1 MLWTRGVD
9 LDIFHPMDSK
19 VLNTARPI
27 FLYVGRVA
35 VEKNVEAF
43 LKLDLPG
50 SKWVA
55 GEGPALAELKSRY
68 PQANYLGVLTQAEL
82 AKVYAAADVF
92 VFPSRTDTFGLVL
105 LEALACGTP
114 VAAYPVTGPI
124 DVLGDGGAGAMH
136 EDLREACLEALED
149 RSQPCARVGRTLL
162 VGGGL
167 RAVRRAS
174 EAAAARVVSRGK
186 RRRVT
191 RRAEPSMR
199 TRPSTVAR
207 ARRTARCAP
216 SMPTTTHAEHRTVRR
231 RERARRAES
240 CGSRAWFE
248 RHERRER
255 RERHATNG
263 TQHDT
268 QHEPLSPDDPL
279 APLPFNP
286 YKGNRGLTRAWHAMK
301 NSLAGFRVAIREES
315 AFRQELTLAA
325 ILIPCGV
332 LVPVEPVSRV
342 LLLGSVLLVLIVE
355 LLNSS
360 VEAAIDRISLE
371 RHELSRR
378 AKDLGSAAVMVALG
392 MCLMTWVLIVGPLV
406 VHWVKAWL

>member
-1 MLWTRGVD
+1 
-9 LDIFHPMDSK
+9 
-19 VLNTARPI
+19 
-27 FLYVGRVA
+27 VGRA
-35 VEKNVEAF
+35 PN
-43 LKLDLPG
+43 
-50 SKWVA
+50 
-55 GEGPALAELKSRY
+55 
-68 PQANYLGVLTQAEL
+68 
-82 AKVYAAADVF
+82 
-92 VFPSRTDTFGLVL
+92 
-105 LEALACGTP
+105 
-114 VAAYPVTGPI
+114 
-124 DVLGDGGAGAMH
+124 GA
-136 EDLREACLEALED
+136 
-149 RSQPCARVGRTLL
+149 
-162 VGGGL
+162 L
-167 RAVRRAS
+167 RAVDTDDGNDNAS
-174 EAAAARVVSRGK
+174 IEPFDDVSEPGTPDHADQAHGLNG
-186 RRRVT
+186 T
-191 RRAEPSMR
+191 RHSGAQQNG
-199 TRPSTVAR
+199 TRQNS
-207 ARRTARCAP
+207 
-216 SMPTTTHAEHRTVRR
+216 
-231 RERARRAES
+231 
-240 CGSRAWFE
+240 
-248 RHERRER
+248 
-255 RERHATNG
+255 

-392 MCLMTWVLIVGPLV
+392 MCLMTWLLLVGPLV
-406 VHWVKAWL
+406 VQWLKAWL